1 MMDASADTKAFD
13 LIIIGG
19 GPGGG
24 AAAETALALGASV
37 AVIERDHLGGT

>member
-1 MMDASADTKAFD
+1 MSTTPDKTAFD

-24 AAAETALALGASV
+24 GAAETALALGASV

>member
-1 MMDASADTKAFD
+1 MSTPAERQTFD

-37 AVIERDHLGGT
+37 AVIERDKLGGT

>member
-1 MMDASADTKAFD
+1 MSTTRDAQAFD
-13 LIIIGG
+13 LISVGG